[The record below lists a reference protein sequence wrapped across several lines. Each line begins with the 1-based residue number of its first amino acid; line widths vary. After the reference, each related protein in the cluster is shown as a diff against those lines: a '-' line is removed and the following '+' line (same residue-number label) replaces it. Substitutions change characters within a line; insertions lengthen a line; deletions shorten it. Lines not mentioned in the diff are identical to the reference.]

1 VIFGYVDMTV
11 YFNEKKY
18 QQLGFMHLK
27 VDVIIFSR
35 NESVFDFSRLRT
47 TIYNWKNKRSLN
59 SHKRYLSFK
68 NALFFPSTLLEAPT
82 IPTIKGVSDGRYI
95 SELRHEKKLILTAF
109 SFLISIS
116 FQKN

>member
-1 VIFGYVDMTV
+1 MTV
-11 YFNEKKY
+11 YFNKNKY

-68 NALFFPSTLLEAPT
+68 NAIFFPSTLLEAPT
-82 IPTIKGVSDGRYI
+82 IPLTIFLSVS
-95 SELRHEKKLILTAF
+95 SLMTHQATLFK
-109 SFLISIS
+109 
-116 FQKN
+116 QKNVESVATQNSYIE

>member
-1 VIFGYVDMTV
+1 MIFGYVDMTV

-59 SHKRYLSFK
+59 SHKIYLSFK
-68 NALFFPSTLLEAPT
+68 KSLFFPSKLLEAPT
-82 IPTIKGVSDGRYI
+82 IP
-95 SELRHEKKLILTAF
+95 LREYWSHFKAKKQGFQRRLNEILETARTYG
-109 SFLISIS
+109 
-116 FQKN
+116 FQFRDN